1 MSGRLLGLIPAP
13 LRLIVVTFS
22 TALSNIIGYTDV
34 ILMQPVE
41 NMFCVIQNVC
51 FVSYRLYVLCHTE
64 CMFCVIQNV
73 SCRLTYLTEIR
84 SWPQWLS
91 ILRCGSTAT
100 HFLGLRVQIL
110 LGAQVSVH
118 YECCVLSG
126 RGLCDGPITCPEES
140 YQVWCVWVL
149 LWNLE
154 IKRSWPTRSCRAR
167 GKKLFTT
174 QPQGYIFS
182 DQITNEGMTEMS
194 LITDFTQHTL
204 QKQAKGQN
212 SWLWIWEI

>member
-41 NMFCVIQNVC
+41 NMFCVIQNA
-51 FVSYRLYVLCHTE
+51 
-64 CMFCVIQNV
+64 

-91 ILRCGSTAT
+91 ILRCGSKAT
-100 HFLGLRVQIL
+100 RFLRLRVQIL
-110 LGAQVSVH
+110 LRAQISVC

-126 RGLCDGPITCPEES
+126 RGLRDGLITRPEES
-140 YQVWCVWVL
+140 YQVWCVWVI
-149 LWNLE
+149 LWNLDNKE
-154 IKRSWPTRSCRAR
+154 ALAHLGLSSQ

-194 LITDFTQHTL
+194 LITDFTQHTI
-204 QKQAKGQN
+204 QKKKAKYQN
-212 SWLWIWEI
+212 SWLWIWEILAWNWHFVYSD